1 MNKFLATATAV
12 VAGVTMT
19 ANAAFAATIAD
30 LRGWTPVFVTGR
42 PAAETPYQLALE
54 AAAGTAIPTWTAK
67 ITSPLD
73 GRSYTFTIMGKNP
86 QTSHVATKIT
96 YVPIVVIYKFP
107 GGVTL
112 DPTKPGC
119 GDTVSVEDRFYKG
132 PNFVPVPLTSN
143 GISVG
148 PAQVDDGF
156 QRAEFWKYTAGT
168 NYHVTLATTKAVKVI
183 TMTAPSGSTTV
194 AGVCSGSNH
203 DIGEIDINAFDAQIE
218 AIDKKYAKPN
228 ELPLV
233 LTYNVFQTE
242 GGCCILGYHSTYP
255 AAGGGT
261 QVYAVGAYNDPGIF
275 SVPIEDIH
283 AWTHEIGEA
292 YNDPYINNATPAW
305 GHTGQVSGC
314 QNNFEVG
321 DPLTGTPFDLTY
333 NGFKY
338 HPQEL
343 AFFSWFYRQSP
354 SIGTAGLYSFEGSF
368 KSAQGACT

>member
-30 LRGWTPVFVTGR
+30 VHGWTPMYLTGR
-42 PAAETPYQLALE
+42 PALETPYQLALD
-54 AAAGTAIPTWTAK
+54 AAKGNALPTWTSS
-67 ITSPLD
+67 ITSPLNKQK
-73 GRSYTFTIMGKNP
+73 YNFTIMGTNP
-86 QTSHVATKIT
+86 QTSHAATKIM
-96 YVPIVVIYKFP
+96 YVPIAVIFKFP

-119 GDTVSVEDRFYKG
+119 GDTVSVVDRFYKG

-143 GISVG
+143 GVSVG

-168 NYHVTLATTKAVKVI
+168 NYHVELATTKAVTVL
-183 TMTAPSGSTTV
+183 TMNAPAGSVTQ
-194 AGVCSGSNH
+194 AGVCSGSSH
-203 DIGEIDINAFDAQIE
+203 DIGEIDINAFDSLIQQI
-218 AIDKKYAKPN
+218 DRKYAKPN

-242 GGCCILGYHSTYP
+242 GGCCILGYHSTYS
-255 AAGGGT
+255 ATGGGT

-292 YNDPYINNATPAW
+292 YNDPYINNGTPAW
-305 GHTGQVSGC
+305 GHVGQVQGC

-321 DPLTGTPFDLTY
+321 DPLTGTPFSLTY
-333 NGFKY
+333 KGFNY

-343 AFFSWFYRQSP
+343 AFFSWFYRQTP
-354 SIGTAGLYSFEGSF
+354 SLGTGGVDSFEGSF
-368 KSAQGACT
+368 KTPQGTCN